1 MTPTCINLRER
12 FGDAYRIRHEE
23 SYAAERSEFRAAEE
37 PWLQIIP
44 CRHGH
49 IYPHG
54 GNLLAVSTDRRG
66 IMARRLMALGCLTVA
81 QDGSDGI
88 NATFPVEA
96 FDQVAAIVRPKRR
109 RRLTPEHRAAATERL
124 RRFQFSAARKR
135 GSDELERAQ
144 TPSDDLG
151 AIETSDA
158 ILCD

>member
-1 MTPTCINLRER
+1 MTLTCINLRER

-49 IYPHG
+49 IYPWSDT
-54 GNLLAVSTDRRG
+54 LLAVSTNRRG
-66 IMARRLMALGCLTVA
+66 PVA
-81 QDGSDGI
+81 GRIRELPFVAVVQDGSDGI